1 MTRSATTVSKNQQF
15 TVTVSQDA
23 ADLFAYDLTVGFDSS
38 SFNLTSATVDAR
50 GITDAESGKDSVTA
64 IDTKIGRHPD
74 RRPTTLVT
82 LTFKAKQPA
91 HRRHRCDEPPDGGLE
106 RNGRI
111 DFLNSAKGEWPA

>member
-50 GITDAESGKDSVTA
+50 GITDTESGKDSVTA
-64 IDTKIGRHPD
+64 IDTKIGTSPGSEG
-74 RRPTTLVT
+74 PTTLVT
-82 LTFKAKQPA
+82 LTFKAKQA
-91 HRRHRCDEPPDGGLE
+91 GSTASIGVTSLQTVDS
-106 RNGRI
+106 NGTVVTT
-111 DFLNSAKGEWPA
+111 S